1 MNSHTSPDDLLI
13 NKVTVPNEFDKIA
26 RYYNLATFLNQG
38 YQKDLQRSVNRMQL
52 KGDEYVADLCCGTG
66 KSTFSC
72 LKNLL
77 DGKVVGIDNSE
88 EMLHVARSKYATT
101 DSSGKIKFMKMDVM
115 NLDFPNKNLDA
126 IFMAY
131 GIRNMPDYKK
141 CLKNLYR
148 VIKPGGKIC
157 FHEYSLKEKFL
168 YKLYWKFI
176 GYVIVIP
183 FSTVITRNT
192 SIFRYLV
199 KSVLEFPSPSK
210 FLALLNEIGFENCKR
225 LPQKSWRRPI
235 LHTFVATKPIT

>member
-1 MNSHTSPDDLLI
+1 MLKKAEI
-13 NKVTVPNEFDKIA
+13 NFSIEVAQDKV
-26 RYYNLATFLNQG
+26 Q
-38 YQKDLQRSVNRMQL
+38 
-52 KGDEYVADLCCGTG
+52 
-66 KSTFSC
+66 FS
-72 LKNLL
+72 K
-77 DGKVVGIDNSE
+77 K
-88 EMLHVARSKYATT
+88 
-101 DSSGKIKFMKMDVM
+101 DVM
-115 NLDFPNKNLDA
+115 ELDFPENHFDA

-131 GIRNMPDYKK
+131 GIRNMSDYEQ
-141 CLKNLYR
+141 CLKNLYH
-148 VIKPGGKIC
+148 ILKPGGKIC

-235 LHTFVATKPIT
+235 LHTFFATKPIN